1 MEIFVSDISGE
12 AAKDH
17 LVDNYLKV
25 IKKWNGVI
33 DK

>member
-17 LVDNYLKV
+17 FVDNYLKV
-25 IKKWNGVI
+25 IDKWDGVI
-33 DK
+33 NN